1 MTEGLLGNRYG
12 NNSSGTVHPM
22 LTRAYD
28 VLEPYF
34 CRYVLPDKVEVG
46 GGYNNNN
53 NNDDSSAS
61 EMIGGHKLLADRDS
75 WEKHVLDTLPA
86 VAKESVGKRLK
97 EKWSNPRELNDP
109 SPVDKWNTLLRHL
122 RVKFKFPQ
130 SWPSSSSSYDDDDE
144 DENSNNNK
152 NNNKSSKA
160 NNSSSSSS
168 LDSETLKVWMW
179 PMEIV
184 FKYTYPRLDINV
196 SKMQNHLLKSP
207 FCVHPKT
214 GRVCVPIDPDAMD
227 INNDFNP
234 FAVPTIAQL
243 ATELNEYHKNNTTSN
258 KNDDVDEEE
267 EGDDGNENDENDTRK
282 KTKKIVSVPQ
292 HEWEKTSLKGYFEI
306 FEKKFLQPLEK
317 EWRREQRDLAEQ
329 QAAIR
334 GDF

>member
-1 MTEGLLGNRYG
+1 
-12 NNSSGTVHPM
+12 
-22 LTRAYD
+22 
-28 VLEPYF
+28 
-34 CRYVLPDKVEVG
+34 
-46 GGYNNNN
+46 
-53 NNDDSSAS
+53 
-61 EMIGGHKLLADRDS
+61 
-75 WEKHVLDTLPA
+75 
-86 VAKESVGKRLK
+86 
-97 EKWSNPRELNDP
+97 
-109 SPVDKWNTLLRHL
+109 
-122 RVKFKFPQ
+122 
-130 SWPSSSSSYDDDDE
+130 
-144 DENSNNNK
+144 
-152 NNNKSSKA
+152 
-160 NNSSSSSS
+160 
-168 LDSETLKVWMW
+168 MW

-267 EGDDGNENDENDTRK
+267 GDDGNENENDENDTRK
-282 KTKKIVSVPQ
+282 KTKKIVVPQ

>member
-1 MTEGLLGNRYG
+1 LTEGLLGNRYG
-12 NNSSGTVHPM
+12 SNSNGTVHPM

-46 GGYNNNN
+46 GGYNNI

-61 EMIGGHKLLADRDS
+61 EKIGGHKLLADRES
-75 WEKHVLDTLPA
+75 WEKLVDTLPT

-97 EKWSNPRELNDP
+97 EKWSNPRELDDL

-130 SWPSSSSSYDDDDE
+130 SWPSSSSSYDDDE
-144 DENSNNNK
+144 DENSNNNNK
-152 NNNKSSKA
+152 NNKRSKS
-160 NNSSSSSS
+160 NNFSSSSN

-179 PMEIV
+179 PMEMV

-227 INNDFNP
+227 INNDFDP
-234 FAVPTIAQL
+234 FAVPTLAQL

-258 KNDDVDEEE
+258 NKNDDDE
-267 EGDDGNENDENDTRK
+267 EGDDEK
-282 KTKKIVSVPQ
+282 KKKIVGPQ